1 VAHKT
6 RRALASARSGAS
18 PPPRTF
24 KCLKKTP
31 DETDAELKDTVEVE
45 ADGDEL
51 FNEDLDETLPLLGLS
66 ELNAETEECFLGTPV
81 TPKGMAVPT
90 MSPESTLLL
99 ASIQASLREQHTS
112 LSASICGVKTEL
124 LAEVTKVSDNVE
136 KVQVVQDRVEATQTA
151 QGSRMDKMETDMEA
165 FKQEMKEAMRS
176 SASSMGGSTASGATY
191 GRGGG
196 GGPKKKIVVGG
207 FPRDST
213 RDCVVAALRAL
224 MARDDLTSS
233 VTDVYT
239 TGKLVSIGFIEFDS
253 SATMWTFL
261 KKNAGKRL
269 SISGFSE
276 LWFSTDKS
284 IGERLLSRRIGSLER
299 QCIEGMV
306 EKGAEQA
313 AAAASMDQCHRVG
326 IVWHKEGPKISRL
339 YEVVR
344 ASAEQKFILCAAAA
358 AADCPLRDLPLQRY
372 LETANQL
379 E

>member
-1 VAHKT
+1 
-6 RRALASARSGAS
+6 
-18 PPPRTF
+18 
-24 KCLKKTP
+24 
-31 DETDAELKDTVEVE
+31 
-45 ADGDEL
+45 
-51 FNEDLDETLPLLGLS
+51 
-66 ELNAETEECFLGTPV
+66 
-81 TPKGMAVPT
+81 
-90 MSPESTLLL
+90 
-99 ASIQASLREQHTS
+99 
-112 LSASICGVKTEL
+112 
-124 LAEVTKVSDNVE
+124 
-136 KVQVVQDRVEATQTA
+136 
-151 QGSRMDKMETDMEA
+151 MEA
-165 FKQEMKEAMRS
+165 FRQEMKEAMRS
-176 SASSMGGSTASGATY
+176 SASSMGGSAASGATY
-191 GRGGG
+191 SRGGGG

-269 SISGFSE
+269 SISGYSE

-284 IGERLLSRRIGSLER
+284 SGERLLSRRIGSLKR

-313 AAAASMDQCHRVG
+313 QAAASMDQCHRAG
-326 IVWHKEGPKISRL
+326 IVWHKDGPKITRL
-339 YEVVR
+339 YEVVK
-344 ASAEQKFILCAAAA
+344 ASAEQKFILRTAAAEG
-358 AADCPLRDLPLQRY
+358 PLRDLPLQRF